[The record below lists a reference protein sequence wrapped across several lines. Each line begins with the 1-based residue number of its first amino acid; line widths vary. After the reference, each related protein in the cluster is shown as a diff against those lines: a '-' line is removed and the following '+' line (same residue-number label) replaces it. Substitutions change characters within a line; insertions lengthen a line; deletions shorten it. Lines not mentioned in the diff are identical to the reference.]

1 MSIFHNFNLPNLSD
15 GGITIFIFVNQCKNL
30 LQFSSTLGNRYFTQK
45 NNFLIWNNW
54 RLFCPTQL
62 KISTMVDFS
71 SSELKLIARLIA
83 LIE

>member
-15 GGITIFIFVNQCKNL
+15 GGIKILIFVNQCKNL
-30 LQFSSTLGNRYFTQK
+30 LQFSSALSNRDFTK
-45 NNFLIWNNW
+45 ENDFLIWNNW

-71 SSELKLIARLIA
+71 SCELKLIARLIA